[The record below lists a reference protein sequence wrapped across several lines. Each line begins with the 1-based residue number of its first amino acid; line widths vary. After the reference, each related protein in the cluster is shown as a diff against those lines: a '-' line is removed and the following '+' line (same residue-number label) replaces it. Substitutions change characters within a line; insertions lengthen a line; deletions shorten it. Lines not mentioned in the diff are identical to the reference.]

1 MHKRLRLLCIPS
13 CQTLGVMTKEFTE
26 DPEYLSSCTLMVIGQ
41 KLVPRSVTQLLR
53 LRPSNSWQKGD
64 PNSLGTN
71 TRVSGGWK
79 RALPQSLEAKELHVQ
94 LGYWC
99 RLLEGRK
106 QAIRT
111 LAKREELCALDCLA
125 ISENTV
131 SIILLPSL
139 QLAVAKLG
147 LEFRL
152 SFWAHSEGGR
162 RDA

>member
-1 MHKRLRLLCIPS
+1 MS
-13 CQTLGVMTKEFTE
+13 KELTE
-26 DPEYLSSCTLMVIGQ
+26 DREYLSSCTLLVIGEN
-41 KLVPRSVTQLLR
+41 LIPRSVTQLLR
-53 LRPSNSWQKGD
+53 LRPSKSWQKGD

-71 TRVSGGWK
+71 TRVSGAWK
-79 RALPQSLEAKELHVQ
+79 RALPQSLEAKEFHVQ

-111 LAKREELCALDCLA
+111 LANREELCALDCLVL
-125 ISENTV
+125 SENTA
-131 SIILLPSL
+131 SIILSPKL

-147 LEFRL
+147 LELRL
-152 SFWAHSEGGR
+152 SFWACSEGGQ

>member
-1 MHKRLRLLCIPS
+1 MS
-13 CQTLGVMTKEFTE
+13 NEFTE
-26 DPEYLSSCTLMVIGQ
+26 DREYLSSCTLVVIGEE
-41 KLVPRSVTQLLR
+41 LIPRSVTHLLR
-53 LRPSNSWQKGD
+53 LRPSKSWQKGD

-71 TRVSGGWK
+71 TRLSGAWK
-79 RALPQSLEAKELHVQ
+79 RALPQSLEAKELHIQ

-111 LAKREELCALDCLA
+111 LARREELCALDCLV
-125 ISENTV
+125 ISQNTA

-139 QLAVAKLG
+139 QLAIAKLG

-152 SFWAHSEGGR
+152 SFWASSERGH

>member
-1 MHKRLRLLCIPS
+1 MNS
-13 CQTLGVMTKEFTE
+13 EFTE
-26 DPEYLSSCTLMVIGQ
+26 DREYLSSCTLVVIGE

-53 LRPSNSWQKGD
+53 LRPSKSWQKGD

-79 RALPQSLEAKELHVQ
+79 RALPQSLESKELHLQ

-111 LAKREELCALDCLA
+111 LAKREELCALDCLV
-125 ISENTV
+125 ISEKTA

-152 SFWAHSEGGR
+152 SFWVRSKRGH